1 MRPNPASSCVADVTS
16 LLTSELF
23 SSLVYVFFQRAATI
37 EKCRSPCNFQLSL
50 KVTKTIRKGVKGLLF
65 RVPECLVSS
74 DGQTPWPHGR
84 PSDTD
89 NISTTGRNFRNIVF
103 FREKF
108 RKGVHQ
114 NIDQKADIWSE
125 PSQGS
130 KFWRKKNISTMNF
143 LDVEM

>member
-1 MRPNPASSCVADVTS
+1 MFISH
-16 LLTSELF
+16 
-23 SSLVYVFFQRAATI
+23 
-37 EKCRSPCNFQLSL
+37 
-50 KVTKTIRKGVKGLLF
+50 
-65 RVPECLVSS
+65 S

-103 FREKF
+103 FREKY

-143 LDVEM
+143 LVVEMLKCRNFLCEGGKMKW

>member
-1 MRPNPASSCVADVTS
+1 M
-16 LLTSELF
+16 LQF
-23 SSLVYVFFQRAATI
+23 LV
-37 EKCRSPCNFQLSL
+37 L
-50 KVTKTIRKGVKGLLF
+50 KT
-65 RVPECLVSS
+65 S
-74 DGQTPWPHGR
+74 DGQTPWLHGR